1 MSLLLSDESQCK
13 EVVLEP
19 ETDSESSPGAGLVL
33 GLGLLLLLL
42 SLTAGLLYLYQKK
55 QPARSVKLGRGQVIT
70 RPVQGQ
76 EDLLTT
82 TGLAQDFLP
91 SSPPPYAPPPPR
103 YEVIWT

>member
-1 MSLLLSDESQCK
+1 MSFFLPDESQCK
-13 EVVLEP
+13 EVVEEP
-19 ETDSESSPGAGLVL
+19 QAVSASSPGVGFVLAVLLVVVVVS
-33 GLGLLLLLL
+33 L
-42 SLTAGLLYLYQKK
+42 SAGLLYLHQRK
-55 QPARSVKLGRGQVIT
+55 PPVRSAKLSSQVIT

-82 TGLAQDFLP
+82 GLSQDFLP

>member
-13 EVVLEP
+13 EVVLET
-19 ETDSESSPGAGLVL
+19 EADCASSPGVGLVL
-33 GLGLLLLLL
+33 GLSLLVVLASL
-42 SLTAGLLYLYQKK
+42 SAGLLYLHQKK
-55 QPARSVKLGRGQVIT
+55 QPVRSAKLSSQVIT
-70 RPVQGQ
+70 RTVQGQ

-82 TGLAQDFLP
+82 GLSHDFLP

>member
-1 MSLLLSDESQCK
+1 MNSVLLSDESQCQE
-13 EVVLEP
+13 EVAGP
-19 ETDSESSPGAGLVL
+19 EEDTGSSTGVGLVL
-33 GLGLLLLLL
+33 SLCLLVLLL
-42 SLTAGLLYLYQKK
+42 SLTAGLLYLYQRK
-55 QPARSVKLGRGQVIT
+55 QPARSAKLSSQVMT

-82 TGLAQDFLP
+82 SFLP